1 MFNVNNTYIRI
12 SGCIINVPLNQE
24 GEVPKKRTISINL
37 SLIGVSAA
45 EWRLS
50 GRVNGGSKLYNYS
63 IESPFMFT
71 SVEVESAGTYSING
85 NFSIK
90 DSSSG
95 NWKVAKVT
103 FSPLTVTFS
112 EDEYGDKSF
121 RANGSN

>member
-1 MFNVNNTYIRI
+1 
-12 SGCIINVPLNQE
+12 
-24 GEVPKKRTISINL
+24 
-37 SLIGVSAA
+37 
-45 EWRLS
+45 
-50 GRVNGGSKLYNYS
+50 
-63 IESPFMFT
+63 MFT

-90 DSSSG
+90 DSSSE

>member
-1 MFNVNNTYIRI
+1 M
-12 SGCIINVPLNQE
+12 GLNVPLNQE

-90 DSSSG
+90 DSSG

-103 FSPLTVTFS
+103 FSSLTVTFS